1 MSYCHDAP
9 EDGLFFAFL
18 FLLLCAFLP
27 AMDFTLS
34 SHSRALP
41 VAMSLAL
48 LLSLGVT

>member
-1 MSYCHDAP
+1 MMPLETDYFP
-9 EDGLFFAFL
+9 LFFSF
-18 FLLLCAFLP
+18 LLCAFLP
-27 AMDFTLS
+27 VMDFTLS